1 MKGVTQRTVAEG
13 RKLPKGVER
22 IAAKRRAV
30 RDEARGI
37 VEALPGSV
45 PFPLVGLRDHHHKV
59 ARLMAQGMSSSE
71 IAAVVGLGVTRV
83 SQLRHDPAI
92 AALIVK
98 YGERYDAIDE
108 QMYATRRVKEEL
120 ILHHA
125 LDGMI
130 EKYETSPHEI
140 SHEQRR
146 LDYALVTERLD
157 GQVVKPSV
165 VLHGNVSDMPLADLV
180 RLQRA
185 RADKMLAEAQPEPGS
200 LLAPVSSSADTGSG
214 SVASQVDSTAALPTP
229 VPASNGNGE

>member
-1 MKGVTQRTVAEG
+1 MTT
-13 RKLPKGVER
+13 
-22 IAAKRRAV
+22 
-30 RDEARGI
+30 
-37 VEALPGSV
+37 
-45 PFPLVGLRDHHHKV
+45 
-59 ARLMAQGMSSSE
+59 SE
-71 IAAVVGLGVTRV
+71 IAAVVGLGITRI
-83 SQLRHDPAI
+83 SQLRQDSVMV
-92 AALIVK
+92 ALVAK

-108 QMYATRRVKEEL
+108 EIYATRRMKEEL

-130 EKYETSPHEI
+130 EKYELSPHEI

-185 RADKMLAEAQPEPGS
+185 RADRMLAEAKPEPGS
-200 LLAPVSSSADTGSG
+200 LLGPAVSADTGSG
-214 SVASQVDSTAALPTP
+214 SDDGTGVSAGLDDP
-229 VPASNGNGE
+229 VPASNGEGS

>member
-1 MKGVTQRTVAEG
+1 
-13 RKLPKGVER
+13 
-22 IAAKRRAV
+22 
-30 RDEARGI
+30 
-37 VEALPGSV
+37 
-45 PFPLVGLRDHHHKV
+45 
-59 ARLMAQGMSSSE
+59 MAQGMSASE

-200 LLAPVSSSADTGSG
+200 LLGPAVSADTGSG
-214 SVASQVDSTAALPTP
+214 SVDAAALPEPP
-229 VPASNGNGE
+229 VPASNGEGS